1 MEVVETDIPFC
12 KSLKDTKCWL
22 DEDEFKRGV
31 ENNKYFRMKLVSET
45 TSDLLTIDELHR
57 YGVKGYFYGPRT
69 IDRELIQYI
78 DNVFDEH

>member
-1 MEVVETDIPFC
+1 
-12 KSLKDTKCWL
+12 
-22 DEDEFKRGV
+22 
-31 ENNKYFRMKLVSET
+31 MKLVSET